1 MMHQV
6 LARKHRPRGFDG
18 LVGQEHVVTAL
29 RNALT
34 QGRLHHAY
42 LFTGTRGVGK
52 TTVSRILA
60 KCLNCTGPDGR
71 GGVTAE
77 PCGVCDACRD
87 IDAGR
92 FVDYVELDAASNRG
106 VEEMAQLL
114 DQSVYKPVIGRFKVY
129 MIDEVHMLTTHAF
142 NAMLKT
148 LEEPPDY
155 LKFVLATT
163 DPQKVPPTVLS
174 RCLQFNLRPLPAA
187 TVHGHLAT
195 ILSAESVPA
204 DEAALRVIARA
215 ARGSMRDAL
224 SLTDQA
230 IAFGAGCVREE
241 SVRSMLGAVD
251 QGHAARL
258 VEALVDGDGAALV
271 DAVDALRAAGLSAQG
286 TLDSLAVLAQF
297 MAVAQVAPDALPADD
312 PDAAAARGLA
322 DRLPADE
329 TQLLYS
335 LALQGRQE
343 LPLAPDEHSGLLM
356 VLLRALAFR
365 PSGGPRRTAGER
377 AGTRAAQPQAVAA
390 SAQARADE
398 TAPPEAA
405 PPMSDPSRV
414 SPPRSAPV
422 ADAPPEDASRA
433 PASPE
438 PSSDPI
444 GPGPSRASAADP
456 ARSTDAPDVPGA
468 SVEPILF
475 GTAGGRA
482 LDDWWD
488 DTVRVLASRG
498 AVQALARELAMQSQC
513 VAGQV
518 DGRGRRLVLR
528 VERDSLRQP
537 GQIERLRTA
546 LAAHLG
552 ETVTIDAEPGPV
564 DDTPALRE
572 ARRVEQRQ
580 QEAESLIHNDP
591 VVRAVLA
598 EFKSARIVP
607 GSIRPIPN

>member
-1 MMHQV
+1 MHQV

-187 TVHGHLAT
+187 TVHAHLVT

-204 DEAALRVIARA
+204 DEAALRLIARA

-230 IAFGAGCVREE
+230 IAFGAGGVREE

-258 VEALVDGDGAALV
+258 VEALVDGDGVALI

-312 PDAAAARGLA
+312 PDAAAARDLA

-365 PSGGPRRTAGER
+365 PSGGSARTAGER
-377 AGTRAAQPQAVAA
+377 SGSRAARPQAVAA

-398 TAPPEAA
+398 TASPRFAPRESVPSESAPPRPAAPREAA
-405 PPMSDPSRV
+405 LREPTSDPPS
-414 SPPRSAPV
+414 
-422 ADAPPEDASRA
+422 A
-433 PASPE
+433 PAS
-438 PSSDPI
+438 
-444 GPGPSRASAADP
+444 GAVAADA
-456 ARSTDAPDVPGA
+456 ARSTEAPEVPGA
-468 SVEPILF
+468 SVGPILV
-475 GTAGGRA
+475 GAAGGRV

-513 VAGQV
+513 VSQQV

-537 GQIERLRTA
+537 GQVERLRTA

-552 ETVTIDAEPGPV
+552 ETVTIDAESGPV

-580 QEAESLIHNDP
+580 QEAEALIHNDP

>member
-195 ILSAESVPA
+195 ILSAESVQA
-204 DEAALRVIARA
+204 DEAALRLIARA

-230 IAFGAGCVREE
+230 IAFGAGGVREDP
-241 SVRSMLGAVD
+241 VRAMLGAVD
-251 QGHAARL
+251 QGHAIRL

-271 DAVDALRAAGLSAQG
+271 EAVDDLRAAGLSAQG

-297 MAVAQVAPDALPADD
+297 MAVAQVAPGALPADD
-312 PDAAAARGLA
+312 PDAAAARDLA

-356 VLLRALAFR
+356 LLLRALAFR
-365 PSGGPRRTAGER
+365 PPGGPARTAGEGS
-377 AGTRAAQPQAVAA
+377 GTRAARPQAVAA
-390 SAQARADE
+390 SALAQADE
-398 TAPPEAA
+398 TAPPR
-405 PPMSDPSRV
+405 P
-414 SPPRSAPV
+414 
-422 ADAPPEDASRA
+422 APPEAVLLEAAS
-433 PASPE
+433 
-438 PSSDPI
+438 
-444 GPGPSRASAADP
+444 GLPGVPPSRAVRSDP
-456 ARSTDAPDVPGA
+456 ARSTETPNVPPVASAGPIVVGAPV
-468 SVEPILF
+468 
-475 GTAGGRA
+475 GRA

-488 DTVRVLASRG
+488 EIVRALASRG

-513 VAGQV
+513 VAEHIE
-518 DGRGRRLVLR
+518 GRGRRLVLR

-552 ETVTIDAEPGPV
+552 ETITIDAEPGPV

-580 QEAESLIHNDP
+580 QEAEALIHNDP

-607 GSIRPIPN
+607 GSIRPIQN